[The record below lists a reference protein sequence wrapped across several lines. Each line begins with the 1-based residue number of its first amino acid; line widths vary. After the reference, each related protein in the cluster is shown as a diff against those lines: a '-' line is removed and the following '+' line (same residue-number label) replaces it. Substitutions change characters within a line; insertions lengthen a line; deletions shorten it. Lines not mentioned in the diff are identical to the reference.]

1 MILRVIRRP
10 YLCESAINCWLF
22 RDTVTFHWAGDGGQR
37 AWMKN
42 ALFESQVLFTA

>member
-1 MILRVIRRP
+1 MRIRNQ
-10 YLCESAINCWLF
+10 LLVV
-22 RDTVTFHWAGDGGQR
+22 RDTVTFHWPGDGGQR